1 MGFFDI
7 FKSKK
12 DKEKLSHLRN
22 LLAVAVADGIV
33 QNSELGAI
41 AAIMS
46 REGMNPD
53 ELERCMK
60 NPDKI
65 DFVVPESDNDKIR
78 YLKDMVALMM
88 IDGVIDDN
96 ELKVC
101 KLTAKSY
108 GFRTEVIDAMIRD
121 IIIEITNKQ

>member
-1 MGFFDI
+1 
-7 FKSKK
+7 
-12 DKEKLSHLRN
+12 
-22 LLAVAVADGIV
+22 
-33 QNSELGAI
+33 
-41 AAIMS
+41 
-46 REGMNPD
+46 
-53 ELERCMK
+53 MK

-88 IDGVIDDN
+88 IDGDIDDN